1 MQCQIMLVATLG
13 SFLGVDASL
22 GNGIFFLGFDGTEEI
37 SLDESAMSEFG
48 TIFFFCFRDS
58 L

>member
-1 MQCQIMLVATLG
+1 MDAALG
-13 SFLGVDASL
+13 L
-22 GNGIFFLGFDGTEEI
+22 GIFFLGFDGTEEI